1 VPAGAVAARSLVA
14 KWLRMPSDCYKVARF
29 GRVEGVQDSS
39 TMLVRWD
46 DASAKPS
53 PVTEAQPASVAA
65 GLVAGRVSARLQ
77 HKFEWYPLTLV

>member
-1 VPAGAVAARSLVA
+1 VPAVAARSLVA
-14 KWLRMPSDCYKVARF
+14 KWLRMPSDCYNKVARF

-65 GLVAGRVSARLQ
+65 GLVAGRASARLQ
-77 HKFEWYPLTLV
+77 QKFEWYPLTLV